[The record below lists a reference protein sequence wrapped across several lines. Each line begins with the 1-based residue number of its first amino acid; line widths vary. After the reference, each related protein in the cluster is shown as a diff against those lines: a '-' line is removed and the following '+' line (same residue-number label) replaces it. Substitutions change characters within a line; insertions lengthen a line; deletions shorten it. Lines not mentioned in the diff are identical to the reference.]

1 MQGAIFAKILQMSV
15 TGSYSIGV
23 VLAVRLLLMRCGRRY
38 AYQLWLLMFVSLCL
52 PFSLPGN
59 YSLIPGA
66 VAEFSLTDGMPE
78 EEPVQDRTG
87 QETDAVDS
95 EDRQEQPVTLHRL
108 SPAGISTGQVR
119 LVPDG
124 TKSAGQDIIQE
135 AEKAKPAGPDRASY
149 LIWAEKIWFL
159 GLLLLLLYDLFAM
172 YRMYRRCSGYGQ
184 PEQREGGWIVE
195 AEGVPSPFLWGMFRP
210 VIYLPSGLEGEER
223 IYILAHETVHRNRGD
238 HLVRLWLL
246 AAASVHWF
254 NPFVWAAFAF
264 SGRDMEMSCDE
275 AVIRRLGSK
284 VKKEYAAS
292 LLNAASGEW
301 IVKGIPLA
309 FGESDTGSRIKNVL
323 RYRKPAV
330 LLAGSAAFV
339 SVILALVLLANPAK
353 AKENVNIYYGV
364 VTTVM
369 GENGAP

>member
-135 AEKAKPAGPDRASY
+135 AERVKSAGPDRASY
-149 LIWAEKIWFL
+149 LIWAEKIWL
-159 GLLLLLLYDLFAM
+159 LVLLLLLLYDLFAV
-172 YRMYRRCSGYGQ
+172 YRMYRRCSGC
-184 PEQREGGWIVE
+184 P
-195 AEGVPSPFLWGMFRP
+195 
-210 VIYLPSGLEGEER
+210 
-223 IYILAHETVHRNRGD
+223 
-238 HLVRLWLL
+238 
-246 AAASVHWF
+246 
-254 NPFVWAAFAF
+254 
-264 SGRDMEMSCDE
+264 
-275 AVIRRLGSK
+275 
-284 VKKEYAAS
+284 
-292 LLNAASGEW
+292 
-301 IVKGIPLA
+301 
-309 FGESDTGSRIKNVL
+309 
-323 RYRKPAV
+323 
-330 LLAGSAAFV
+330 
-339 SVILALVLLANPAK
+339 
-353 AKENVNIYYGV
+353 
-364 VTTVM
+364 
-369 GENGAP
+369 

>member
-135 AEKAKPAGPDRASY
+135 A
-149 LIWAEKIWFL
+149 
-159 GLLLLLLYDLFAM
+159 
-172 YRMYRRCSGYGQ
+172 
-184 PEQREGGWIVE
+184 
-195 AEGVPSPFLWGMFRP
+195 
-210 VIYLPSGLEGEER
+210 
-223 IYILAHETVHRNRGD
+223 
-238 HLVRLWLL
+238 
-246 AAASVHWF
+246 
-254 NPFVWAAFAF
+254 
-264 SGRDMEMSCDE
+264 
-275 AVIRRLGSK
+275 
-284 VKKEYAAS
+284 
-292 LLNAASGEW
+292 
-301 IVKGIPLA
+301 
-309 FGESDTGSRIKNVL
+309 
-323 RYRKPAV
+323 
-330 LLAGSAAFV
+330 
-339 SVILALVLLANPAK
+339 
-353 AKENVNIYYGV
+353 
-364 VTTVM
+364 
-369 GENGAP
+369 